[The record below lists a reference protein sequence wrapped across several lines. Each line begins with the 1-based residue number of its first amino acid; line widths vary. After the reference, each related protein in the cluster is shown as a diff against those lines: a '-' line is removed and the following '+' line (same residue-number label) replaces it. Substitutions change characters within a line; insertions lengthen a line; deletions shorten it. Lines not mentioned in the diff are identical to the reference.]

1 MGLLIPLGLVT
12 SVVFVLAFLSAR
24 RFGMLALGLSAGY
37 ILSNLWSEELSD
49 LLGRSG
55 LIIEA
60 NIGELLSIVIL
71 LFAPV
76 IILLFGGYR
85 YDKKLS
91 RLLSA
96 SMVAMLSATFLAKP
110 LTKIVVMD
118 DMAISLYGQL
128 AIYWPQAIT
137 IGLVLGILD
146 IVLMYAA
153 KKSD

>member
-24 RFGMLALGLSAGY
+24 RFGILALGLGAGY
-37 ILSNLWSEELSD
+37 ILSSIWSVELAKF
-49 LLGRSG
+49 LGKSG
-55 LIIEA
+55 LGLEP
-60 NIGELLSIVIL
+60 NIVELLSIVML

-76 IILLFGGYR
+76 VMLLFGGPR
-85 YDKKLS
+85 YGKKFS
-91 RLLSA
+91 RLASALMMGILS
-96 SMVAMLSATFLAKP
+96 VLFLAKP

-118 DMAISLYGQL
+118 DAAISLYGQL

-146 IVLMYAA
+146 IVLMHAA